1 MKAKAQNSILE
12 ILNCEP
18 LSSCL
23 RKAGHLAYEAGVKE
37 LERWLRLEL
46 GGYYNSNS
54 AMEKSTVVPE
64 YRTVAGEHADVFGR
78 TLVVPADLSFVNET
92 RLRNG
97 VEELESLM
105 ASRNTVMIHDPDM
118 CELIRKH
125 LNIEVYSFRFS
136 TIHLKGVL
144 SAIRT
149 EVETKLRKL
158 KLTTIHEKST
168 STGDE
173 IFQLR
178 PNFHGIGVD
187 LRALW
192 RSWNGPK

>member
-54 AMEKSTVVPE
+54 AMEKST
-64 YRTVAGEHADVFGR
+64 
-78 TLVVPADLSFVNET
+78 VVPADLSFVNET

>member
-1 MKAKAQNSILE
+1 
-12 ILNCEP
+12 
-18 LSSCL
+18 
-23 RKAGHLAYEAGVKE
+23 
-37 LERWLRLEL
+37 
-46 GGYYNSNS
+46 
-54 AMEKSTVVPE
+54 MEKSTVVPE
-64 YRTVAGEHADVFGR
+64 YRTVAGEHADLFGR

-105 ASRNTVMIHDPDM
+105 ASRNMVMIHDPSM

-125 LNIEVYSFRFS
+125 LKVEVYSFRFS
-136 TIHLKGVL
+136 AIHLRGVL

-149 EVETKLRKL
+149 EVETKLREL
-158 KLTTIHEKST
+158 KPTTVHEKST

-173 IFQLR
+173 ILQLR

-192 RSWNGPK
+192 RNWTGPK